1 MFVLEYV
8 NAPRAYRTYQLTVWQ
23 KKLCIYALYRML
35 TASYLENTT
44 ALYTCL
50 TISVQDNLG
59 EPVSLLLQQ
68 TWSGWRCDNWK
79 KKHLHHVN
87 TRSCLAT
94 QLTVS
99 KRGKA
104 AIILE
109 YARHKHKRERR
120 QALQDHNN
128 NVQIKTQTQ

>member
-1 MFVLEYV
+1 
-8 NAPRAYRTYQLTVWQ
+8 
-23 KKLCIYALYRML
+23 ML

-59 EPVSLLLQQ
+59 EPVSYYCFSRHEVDDGV
-68 TWSGWRCDNWK
+68 TTEK